1 MKIYIKNLYGINDG
15 TKAYYRKQ
23 GAYCFNFVSDKKY
36 SSDLTKDEVKKI
48 MQYAERYKNQ
58 YKASEIGV
66 EE

>member
-15 TKAYYRKQ
+15 TKAYYHKQ

-48 MQYAERYKNQ
+48 MQYAECYKNR

-66 EE
+66 E